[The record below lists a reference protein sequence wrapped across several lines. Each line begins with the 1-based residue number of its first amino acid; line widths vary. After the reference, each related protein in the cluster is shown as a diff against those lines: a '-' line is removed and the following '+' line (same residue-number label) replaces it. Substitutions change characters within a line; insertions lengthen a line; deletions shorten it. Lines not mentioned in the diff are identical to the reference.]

1 MLKIYKI
8 VISLLA
14 LVHFGS
20 FLQAVIMPAEFL
32 KSFGAV
38 PTEEIHRL
46 TVHFGL
52 LLMIFAFMQTVAAY
66 WTFKGKVEGI
76 QLGLVIG
83 IVMILATLLDL
94 VIIGQGIDYPLLAFG
109 ALTTIAAYMALKNYS
124 PTT

>member
-14 LVHFGS
+14 LVHFGG
-20 FLQAVIMPAEFL
+20 FLQAVIMPVEFL
-32 KSFGAV
+32 KPFGAV
-38 PTEEIHRL
+38 YNQEIHRL

-83 IVMILATLLDL
+83 IVMLLATILDL
-94 VIIGQGIDYPLLAFG
+94 MLMNQGMDYPLLAFG
-109 ALTTIAAYMALKNYS
+109 SLTTITAYLALKNYS
-124 PTT
+124 VTK